1 MFGIAYLSITNLY
14 VHISF
19 AQATSNIWTH
29 PITMEAS
36 SNSSAKLFRNM
47 ATQTICSVP
56 GYTVPEEGVVE
67 TTCLSPAAEWL
78 GMGLMQI
85 YGGSPAL
92 VHAETLRNDNVLV
105 IPSRSMRPSWKR
117 AVHRRHYREIFKAK
131 HTHHHRWT
139 QTRREWL

>member
-1 MFGIAYLSITNLY
+1 MLGIAYLSITNLY

-92 VHAETLRNDNVLV
+92 VHAETLCNDNVLV

-139 QTRREWL
+139 QTIREWR